1 ELDRH
6 AQPGKSGTDDG
17 DVDGVMGIHRLSLVG
32 RWRLTG
38 VDIGCAPCFCFGFL
52 DRTPLQRKIEL
63 FILKKILNN
72 LPENIV

>member
-1 ELDRH
+1 
-6 AQPGKSGTDDG
+6 
-17 DVDGVMGIHRLSLVG
+17 MGIHRLSLVG